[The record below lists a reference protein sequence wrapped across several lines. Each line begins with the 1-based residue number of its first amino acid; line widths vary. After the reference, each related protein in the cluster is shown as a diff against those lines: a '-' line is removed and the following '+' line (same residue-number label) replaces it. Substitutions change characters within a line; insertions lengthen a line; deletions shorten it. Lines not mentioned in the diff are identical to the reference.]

1 MKNRFVAFNI
11 LIAIALLLVLVLS
24 LIFTFSYRQPTGLK
38 QQTGIVSKFNQYDEK
53 WYDNIFGNSKG
64 SYFDVRLED
73 KSYFEATGICYD
85 NIDRRL
91 FEELQIGKEL
101 TITYFEKSGG
111 LRKICALEYNGETYL
126 SLNDVLNEYS
136 KNEKTAHI
144 VGSTIMALSISVG
157 ALLFVV
163 NYKKNR
169 GK

>member
-24 LIFTFSYRQPTGLK
+24 LIFTFSYQQPMGLK
-38 QQTGIVSKFNQYDEK
+38 QQTGVVSKFNQYDEK

-64 SYFDVRLED
+64 SYFNVRFED
-73 KSYFEATGICYD
+73 NSCFEATGICYD

-136 KNEKTAHI
+136 KKEKTAHI
-144 VGSTIMALSISVG
+144 VGPTIMALSISVG

>member
-11 LIAIALLLVLVLS
+11 LIAIALLLVLAIG
-24 LIFTFSYRQPTGLK
+24 LICTFSFQQPKELK
-38 QQTGIVSKFNQYDEK
+38 HQTGVVAKFNQYDEK
-53 WYDNIFGNSKG
+53 WYDNIFGKSKG
-64 SYFDVRLED
+64 SYFDVRFED
-73 KSYFEATGICYD
+73 NSYFEATGICYD

-126 SLNDVLNEYS
+126 SRNDVLNEYS

-157 ALLFVV
+157 ALLLVV

>member
-11 LIAIALLLVLVLS
+11 LIAIALLLVLAIGLMC
-24 LIFTFSYRQPTGLK
+24 TFSFQQPKELE
-38 QQTGIVSKFNQYDEK
+38 QQTGVVAKFNQYDEK

-64 SYFDVRLED
+64 SYFDVRFED
-73 KSYFEATGICYD
+73 NSYFEATGICYD

-91 FEELQIGKEL
+91 FADLQIGKEI

-144 VGSTIMALSISVG
+144 VGPTIMALSISVG

>member
-11 LIAIALLLVLVLS
+11 LIAIALLFVLVLS
-24 LIFTFSYRQPTGLK
+24 LIFTFTYQQPTGLK

-64 SYFDVRLED
+64 SYFDVRFED
-73 KSYFEATGICYD
+73 NSCFEATGICYD

-101 TITYFEKSGG
+101 TITYFEKSDG

-136 KNEKTAHI
+136 KNEKNAHI
-144 VGSTIMALSISVG
+144 VGPTIMALSISVG

>member
-11 LIAIALLLVLVLS
+11 LIAIVLLFVLVIS
-24 LIFTFSYRQPTGLK
+24 LIITFAYQQPTNLK
-38 QQTGIVSKFNQYDEK
+38 QQTGVVSKLNQYDEK
-53 WYDNIFGNSKG
+53 WYDTIFGNSKG
-64 SYFDVRLED
+64 SYFCVRFED
-73 KSYFEATGICYD
+73 HSYFEATGICYD

-91 FEELQIGKEL
+91 FEELQIGEEL

-111 LRKICALEYNGETYL
+111 LRKICALEYDGETYL
-126 SLNDVLNEYS
+126 SLNDVLHAYS

-144 VGSTIMALSISVG
+144 VGPTIMALSISVG

>member
-11 LIAIALLLVLVLS
+11 LIAIALLLVLAIGLMC
-24 LIFTFSYRQPTGLK
+24 TFSFQQPKELK
-38 QQTGIVSKFNQYDEK
+38 HQTGVVAKFNQYDEK
-53 WYDNIFGNSKG
+53 WYDNIFGKSKG
-64 SYFDVRLED
+64 SYFDVRFED
-73 KSYFEATGICYD
+73 NSYFEATGICYD

-126 SLNDVLNEYS
+126 SRNDVLNEYS

>member
-1 MKNRFVAFNI
+1 MSRYKAFNI
-11 LIAIALLLVLVLS
+11 IIALLSFWLIVLGLVFMLAFPVPT
-24 LIFTFSYRQPTGLK
+24 TFQET
-38 QQTGIVSKFNQYDEK
+38 TGIVQDFYQYDEK

-64 SYFDVRLED
+64 SYFDVRFED
-73 KSYFEATGICYD
+73 NSYFEATGICYN

-144 VGSTIMALSISVG
+144 VGPTIMALSISVG

>member
-11 LIAIALLLVLVLS
+11 LIAIALLLVLTIGLMC
-24 LIFTFSYRQPTGLK
+24 TFSFQQPKELK
-38 QQTGIVSKFNQYDEK
+38 HQTGVVAKFNQYDEK

-64 SYFDVRLED
+64 SYFDVRFED
-73 KSYFEATGICYD
+73 NSYFEATVICYD

-126 SLNDVLNEYS
+126 SRNDVLNEYS

-157 ALLFVV
+157 ALLLVV

>member
-64 SYFDVRLED
+64 SYFDVRFED
-73 KSYFEATGICYD
+73 NSYFEATGICYD

-101 TITYFEKSGG
+101 TITYFEKIGG
-111 LRKICALEYNGETYL
+111 LRNYAP
-126 SLNDVLNEYS
+126 LNITV
-136 KNEKTAHI
+136 KHI
-144 VGSTIMALSISVG
+144 YHSTM
-157 ALLFVV
+157 F
-163 NYKKNR
+163 
-169 GK
+169 

>member
-1 MKNRFVAFNI
+1 MKNRFAAFNI
-11 LIAIALLLVLVLS
+11 LISIAMLFVLVLS
-24 LIFTFSYRQPTGLK
+24 LIFTFSYQQPMELK

-53 WYDNIFGNSKG
+53 WYDNIWGNSKG
-64 SYFDVRLED
+64 SYFDVRFED
-73 KSYFEATGICYD
+73 NSYFEATGICYD

-101 TITYFEKSGG
+101 TITYFEKSGE

-126 SLNDVLNEYS
+126 SLNDVLNEYN

-144 VGSTIMALSISVG
+144 VGPTIMALSISVG

>member
-11 LIAIALLLVLVLS
+11 LIAIALLFVLVFS

-64 SYFDVRLED
+64 SYFDVRFED
-73 KSYFEATGICYD
+73 NSCFEATGICYD

>member
-24 LIFTFSYRQPTGLK
+24 LIFTFSYQQPMGLK
-38 QQTGIVSKFNQYDEK
+38 QQTGVVSKFNQYDEK

-64 SYFDVRLED
+64 SYFDVRFED
-73 KSYFEATGICYD
+73 NSYFEATGICYD
-85 NIDRRL
+85 KIDRRL
-91 FEELQIGKEL
+91 FEELQIGEEI
-101 TITYFEKSGG
+101 TITYFEKNGG
-111 LRKICALEYNGETYL
+111 LRKICSLKYNGETYL
-126 SLNDVLNEYS
+126 SLNDVLNEYN

-144 VGSTIMALSISVG
+144 VGPTIMALSISVG
-157 ALLFVV
+157 VVLFIV

>member
-24 LIFTFSYRQPTGLK
+24 LIFTFSYQQPMGLK
-38 QQTGIVSKFNQYDEK
+38 QQTGVVSKFNQYDEK
-53 WYDNIFGNSKG
+53 WYDNILGNSKG
-64 SYFDVRLED
+64 SYFDVRFED
-73 KSYFEATGICYD
+73 NSYFEATGICYD
-85 NIDRRL
+85 KIDRRL
-91 FEELQIGKEL
+91 FEDLQIGEEI

-111 LRKICALEYNGETYL
+111 LRKICALEYNGEAYL

-136 KNEKTAHI
+136 KNEKVAHI
-144 VGSTIMALSISVG
+144 VGPTIMAFSISVG
-157 ALLFVV
+157 VVLFIV

>member
-24 LIFTFSYRQPTGLK
+24 LIFTFSYQQPTGLK

-64 SYFDVRLED
+64 SYFDVRFED
-73 KSYFEATGICYD
+73 NSYFEATGICYD

-111 LRKICALEYNGETYL
+111 LYDRTN
-126 SLNDVLNEYS
+126 
-136 KNEKTAHI
+136 
-144 VGSTIMALSISVG
+144 
-157 ALLFVV
+157 
-163 NYKKNR
+163 
-169 GK
+169 

>member
-1 MKNRFVAFNI
+1 MKNRFAAFNI

-24 LIFTFSYRQPTGLK
+24 LIFTFAYQQPTGLK
-38 QQTGIVSKFNQYDEK
+38 QQTGLISKFNQYDEK

-64 SYFDVRLED
+64 SYFDVWFED
-73 KSYFEATGICYD
+73 NSYFEATGICYD

-91 FEELQIGKEL
+91 FENLQIGEKI

-111 LRKICALEYNGETYL
+111 LRKICAIEYNGETYL

-136 KNEKTAHI
+136 QNEKVAHI
-144 VGSTIMALSISVG
+144 VGPTIIALSISLG
-157 ALLFVV
+157 TILFIV
-163 NYKKNR
+163 NHKKNR

>member
-1 MKNRFVAFNI
+1 MRLFAF
-11 LIAIALLLVLVLS
+11 
-24 LIFTFSYRQPTGLK
+24 TPP
-38 QQTGIVSKFNQYDEK
+38 
-53 WYDNIFGNSKG
+53 IFGIKI
-64 SYFDVRLED
+64 YF
-73 KSYFEATGICYD
+73 
-85 NIDRRL
+85 
-91 FEELQIGKEL
+91 L
-101 TITYFEKSGG
+101 TLCPTLKVWFFCGE

-144 VGSTIMALSISVG
+144 VGPTIMALSISVG

>member
-24 LIFTFSYRQPTGLK
+24 LIFTFSYQQPTGLK

-64 SYFDVRLED
+64 SYFDVRFED
-73 KSYFEATGICYD
+73 NSYFEATGICYD
-85 NIDRRL
+85 KIDRRL
-91 FEELQIGKEL
+91 FEELQIGEEI
-101 TITYFEKSGG
+101 TITYFEKNGG

-126 SLNDVLNEYS
+126 SLNDVLNEYN

-144 VGSTIMALSISVG
+144 VGPTIMVLSISVG
-157 ALLFVV
+157 VVLFIV

-169 GK
+169 RK

>member
-11 LIAIALLLVLVLS
+11 LIAIALLFVLVLS
-24 LIFTFSYRQPTGLK
+24 LIFTFTYQQPTGLK
-38 QQTGIVSKFNQYDEK
+38 QQTGIVSKFSQYDEK
-53 WYDNIFGNSKG
+53 WYDNIFGGSKG
-64 SYFDVRLED
+64 SYFNVRLED
-73 KSYFEATGICYD
+73 NSFFEATGICYY

-101 TITYFEKSGG
+101 TITYFEKIGG
-111 LRKICALEYNGETYL
+111 LRKICALEYSGETYL
-126 SLNDVLNEYS
+126 SFNDVLNEYS
-136 KNEKTAHI
+136 KNEKTVHI
-144 VGSTIMALSISVG
+144 VGPTIMALSISVG